1 MIASVLCSAQVCD
14 MVLPLRQLRSG
25 CHIVSSLHA
34 VLALQVRPLEHHAGT
49 LPRQGP
55 CRHSVMASRHTR
67 QTLHVQVSLHG
78 PTLLQTPPASYL
90 GASRLLPEATLLLA
104 VRPDWRSVP
113 TGVLSAHGLQRHSG
127 NSQPSWPFFAVSVAL
142 PWLPWMPKPM
152 RATRRHESADDL
164 VEVEIEAAAD
174 EAAALISERQACASG
189 SEIVLDPLAAG
200 TEAVVVAG
208 HRPELVG
215 VRVMILPSTDLTSR
229 NVRPLQGL
237 QVQKMRTYTVD
248 VQHLQS
254 CTGLVAD
261 QDDGLHPS
269 LRWRLRPP
277 PLMLYSARWLL
288 GWSSYATLVP
298 PAAPKRDH
306 HGHLLEPALEL
317 SLPEPWTGH
326 RDPDTGRTFYYNKVT
341 KDATWREPQAPLRLP
356 MDVVLPEPW
365 EAHRAQGTDWT
376 FYYNRDTG
384 ESTWK
389 HPQPSKCEDEEVE
402 VEVEPDDVESSY
414 PGETTGN
421 IRGHKG
427 YQSTDVD
434 EHGRLRPRPKKRPA
448 VLLPAQECELPHDAT
463 LEILA
468 GDLVLKSVNA
478 VASAGSSS
486 GGSAPHKSQR
496 RAKPSHPAARSAASP
511 RPERVRRQ
519 WQERTSDGASNAAE
533 KSATLYLV
541 YGG

>member
-1 MIASVLCSAQVCD
+1 MWGQFWRLRHTGLPPIDRHCCPRLCWLLHCQPSLHPLRQDQRQASRLRLLRLGLSEDGLSRFTYDLYDQQGSAVLGVDALLCPVRRLSTFEQAGRLNGSLHQLSSHTGRGKHQHLPSVCCAALVPLGRPWSARCYRVIASVLCSAQVCD
-14 MVLPLRQLRSG
+14 MVLPLRPLRSG
-25 CHIVSSLHA
+25 CHIDSSLHA
-34 VLALQVRPLEHHAGT
+34 VLASQVRPLEHHAGT

-55 CRHSVMASRHTR
+55 CRHSVTASGHTR
-67 QTLHVQVSLHG
+67 QTLHVPVSLHG

-90 GASRLLPEATLLLA
+90 GARRLLPVATLLLA

-113 TGVLSAHGLQRHSG
+113 TGVLFAHGLKRHSS

-142 PWLPWMPKPM
+142 PWLPSMPKPM

-174 EAAALISERQACASG
+174 EEAALISESQACASG

-269 LRWRLRPP
+269 LRWRLHPP
-277 PLMLYSARWLL
+277 PLTLYSARWLL
-288 GWSSYATLVP
+288 GWASYATLVP

-356 MDVVLPEPW
+356 MDVTSGTRYGLDLLLQQG
-365 EAHRAQGTDWT
+365 HRGV
-376 FYYNRDTG
+376 Y
-384 ESTWK
+384 
-389 HPQPSKCEDEEVE
+389 
-402 VEVEPDDVESSY
+402 
-414 PGETTGN
+414 
-421 IRGHKG
+421 
-427 YQSTDVD
+427 
-434 EHGRLRPRPKKRPA
+434 
-448 VLLPAQECELPHDAT
+448 
-463 LEILA
+463 LE
-468 GDLVLKSVNA
+468 
-478 VASAGSSS
+478 ASATV
-486 GGSAPHKSQR
+486 K
-496 RAKPSHPAARSAASP
+496 
-511 RPERVRRQ
+511 VR
-519 WQERTSDGASNAAE
+519 G
-533 KSATLYLV
+533 
-541 YGG
+541 

>member
-1 MIASVLCSAQVCD
+1 M
-14 MVLPLRQLRSG
+14 
-25 CHIVSSLHA
+25 
-34 VLALQVRPLEHHAGT
+34 
-49 LPRQGP
+49 
-55 CRHSVMASRHTR
+55 
-67 QTLHVQVSLHG
+67 
-78 PTLLQTPPASYL
+78 
-90 GASRLLPEATLLLA
+90 
-104 VRPDWRSVP
+104 
-113 TGVLSAHGLQRHSG
+113 
-127 NSQPSWPFFAVSVAL
+127 
-142 PWLPWMPKPM
+142 
-152 RATRRHESADDL
+152 
-164 VEVEIEAAAD
+164 
-174 EAAALISERQACASG
+174 
-189 SEIVLDPLAAG
+189 
-200 TEAVVVAG
+200 
-208 HRPELVG
+208 
-215 VRVMILPSTDLTSR
+215 
-229 NVRPLQGL
+229 
-237 QVQKMRTYTVD
+237 QKRRTYTVD

-269 LRWRLRPP
+269 LRWRLHPP
-277 PLMLYSARWLL
+277 PLTLYSARWLL
-288 GWSSYATLVP
+288 GWASYATLVP

-376 FYYNRDTG
+376 FFYNRDTG

-389 HPQPSKCEDEEVE
+389 HPQPSQCEDEEEVE
-402 VEVEPDDVESSY
+402 VEVEPDDVASSY

-421 IRGHKG
+421 TRGHKG

-448 VLLPAQECELPHDAT
+448 VLLPAEESELPHDAT

-496 RAKPSHPAARSAASP
+496 RTKPSHPAACSAAST
-511 RPERVRRQ
+511 RPERVKKTEANVTSGGSGKRGPPAGPPMRDPRSLPPSI
-519 WQERTSDGASNAAE
+519 WFMEGDPDDDAPLPPPKAVAKAKAKPRTARAQARMMSALLKISRANRARAAAVATKTGASA
-533 KSATLYLV
+533 S
-541 YGG
+541 